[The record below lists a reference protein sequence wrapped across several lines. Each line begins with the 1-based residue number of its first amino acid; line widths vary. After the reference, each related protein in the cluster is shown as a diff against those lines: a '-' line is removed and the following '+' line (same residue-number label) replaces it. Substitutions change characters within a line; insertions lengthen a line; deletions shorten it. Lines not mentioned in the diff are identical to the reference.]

1 MTACYACPAIEADA
15 PSRAVSACCHG
26 ADSMTTLAAQIIDQQ
41 VSGIVE
47 RHSDAFA
54 GEQARKPINAEMRL
68 TDTYGDRLFAR

>member
-1 MTACYACPAIEADA
+1 M
-15 PSRAVSACCHG
+15 
-26 ADSMTTLAAQIIDQQ
+26 TLAAQIIDQQ

-54 GEQARKPINAEMRL
+54 GEQARKPIHAEMRL